1 MSPVRVK
8 MINQDNIISED
19 NESEEVI
26 SAELPVSTEA
36 TAAMSPGVV
45 ERKATLKALKALKV
59 GVGKGSAGADSK
71 IRKPRI
77 SRELRGLTR
86 ADPMSPF
93 EFTLGGA
100 SMTAVVGSRAD
111 QAGGSRSTRQSSA
124 QDRRSHSAEGRR
136 GGRSL
141 SAEARS
147 RGGGVRRN
155 TTSHQRKN
163 GE

>member
-1 MSPVRVK
+1 

-26 SAELPVSTEA
+26 SAELPVSAEA

-45 ERKATLKALKALKV
+45 ETTRKALKALKV

-111 QAGGSRSTRQSSA
+111 QAGGSMSTRQSSA

-147 RGGGVRRN
+147 GGGC
-155 TTSHQRKN
+155 
-163 GE
+163 

>member
-1 MSPVRVK
+1 

-45 ERKATLKALKALKV
+45 ERETTLKALKALKV

-86 ADPMSPF
+86 ADLMSPF
-93 EFTLGGA
+93 KFTLGGA

-111 QAGGSRSTRQSSA
+111 QAGGSNSPGHKCENDLNCA
-124 QDRRSHSAEGRR
+124 
-136 GGRSL
+136 
-141 SAEARS
+141 
-147 RGGGVRRN
+147 VRRDALQSRN
-155 TTSHQRKN
+155 RHGRFISHVRLSCKIKHT
-163 GE
+163 